1 MNTFIDD
8 EEYGLNIEDLDMEIK
23 SWGAVIGAILR
34 FLKSVLLNENI
45 FAASKSQMRKK
56 NDKSKLTDTR
66 LEIIFRMFDLI
77 GRVDKTVRETAYQCL
92 KELLARE

>member
-1 MNTFIDD
+1 
-8 EEYGLNIEDLDMEIK
+8 MEIK

-34 FLKSVLLNENI
+34 FLKTVLLNENI

-66 LEIIFRMFDLI
+66 L
-77 GRVDKTVRETAYQCL
+77 
-92 KELLARE
+92 